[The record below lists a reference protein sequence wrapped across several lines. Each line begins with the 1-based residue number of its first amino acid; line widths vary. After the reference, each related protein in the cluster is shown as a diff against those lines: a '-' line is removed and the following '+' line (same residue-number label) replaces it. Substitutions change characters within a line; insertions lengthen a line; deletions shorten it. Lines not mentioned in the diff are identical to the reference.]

1 MHSENRTKYVQKL
14 WEVWKTAARLG
25 LVSFGGP
32 VAHLGYFREEY
43 VKRKQWIDE
52 KTYADLVALC
62 QLLPGPASSQ
72 VGIGIGFLRAGMLGA
87 VAAWLGFT
95 LPSALILLLFAYF
108 SAEVPIDWLHGLLVV
123 AVAVVAHAVWG
134 MAKVFA
140 PDRSRATIA
149 VASAILSFSIPNAG
163 GQVAIIIVA
172 GMIGS
177 FLYRHH
183 SRTAVLSVPAFPRKT
198 AGVLLIFF
206 MLLGLLPIVARL
218 TSSPFIA
225 LFDSFYRAGALVF
238 GGGHVVLPLLQSEVV
253 PKGWVTDNQF
263 LAGYGMAQ
271 AVPGP
276 LFTFATY
283 VGMASFGWKGAIVAT
298 IAIFLPSFLLVIGT
312 LPFWEWIRQHSRFQ
326 AAFHGIHAAV
336 VGLLL
341 AALYH
346 PVWTK
351 AIQTPADFCLA
362 LAAFC
367 LLTVWKCPPLV
378 VVIISA
384 MIGALI

>member
-1 MHSENRTKYVQKL
+1 MQKL

-87 VAAWLGFT
+87 IAAWLGFT

-149 VASAILSFSIPNAG
+149 VASAILSFWIPNAG
-163 GQVAIIIVA
+163 EQVAIIIVA

-183 SRTAVLSVPAFPRKT
+183 SRTAVLSVPTFPRKT
-198 AGVLLIFF
+198 ACVLLIFF

-218 TSSPFIA
+218 ASSPFIA

-298 IAIFLPSFLLVIGT
+298 IAIFLPPFLLVIGT

-367 LLTVWKCPPLV
+367 LLAIWKCPPLV

-384 MIGALI
+384 MIGAFS